1 MQTENLKFSCAVHR
15 MKIIRSILLITFVS
29 LLPSQLFAQPI
40 RFELGQRTRALEFAW
55 DAQPDVEARKRATIN
70 IKQAVTLFFALKLNE
85 AAKNLDQAR
94 FALQSATPPSSEAQ
108 WAESLFVLPEAR
120 LIDKTATT
128 LGFTVDKFYSTT
140 AEIPK
145 GAIMK
150 LGISNAGKIK
160 IIDFPI
166 TNLPIQ
172 AQLPLAFLKV
182 TDGDFALTAKIVVG
196 GKMLTSSE
204 QTISVVAN
212 LSPRIAA
219 LKQVTE
225 NSDPKNTDGETA
237 KLITGLLANLEQKK
251 TLETNLPAARLLAE
265 TENVLKAQAAK
276 QSFYGNSKSGQYWL
290 SLATAGTPIPVRM
303 LAPAAVKQ
311 KKALPLVIALHGAGG
326 SENMFFDTYGHG
338 MITQLC
344 EQRGW
349 LLVSPRGTGMK
360 PERVA
365 EIIEAVAKLY
375 PVDLKRVFVVGHSMG
390 AGQTAAASNL
400 MPEKFAAVAALGG
413 GQAIKTPS
421 EGVKKLPFFVGAGSE
436 DFGLRGAKALNES
449 LQQAEV
455 KKNIFRE
462 YAGIEHLTIV
472 QVALKDVFTFFD
484 SVR

>member
-1 MQTENLKFSCAVHR
+1 
-15 MKIIRSILLITFVS
+15 MKIIRSTSLFVVLS
-29 LLPSQLFAQPI
+29 IFTIHVFAQPI

-55 DAQPDVEARKRATIN
+55 DAQTDVAARNRATIS

-94 FALQSATPPSSEAQ
+94 FALQSATPASSEAQ

-120 LIDKTATT
+120 LIDKSAMT
-128 LGFTVDKFYSTT
+128 LGFTVDKFYPTT
-140 AEIPK
+140 EEIPK
-145 GAIMK
+145 GAMLK

-160 IIDFPI
+160 ITDFPI
-166 TNLPIQ
+166 TNLPLQ
-172 AQLPLAFLKV
+172 QSLPIAFAKV
-182 TDGDFALTAKIVVG
+182 ADGDFTLSAKIVVG
-196 GKMLTSSE
+196 GKVLASSE
-204 QTISVVAN
+204 QTISIVAN
-212 LSPRIAA
+212 LSQRIAA
-219 LKQVTE
+219 LKQATE
-225 NSDPKNTDGETA
+225 NSEAKNTDGETA
-237 KLITGLLANLEQKK
+237 KLITGFLANLEQKK

-265 TENVLKAQAAK
+265 TENLLKTKTAG
-276 QSFYGNSKSGQYWL
+276 QSFYGNAKAGQYWL
-290 SLATAGTPIPVRM
+290 SLATAGNPIPVRM
-303 LAPAAVKQ
+303 LAPAVVKQ
-311 KKALPLVIALHGAGG
+311 KKSLPLVIALHGAGG

-360 PERVA
+360 PDRVA
-365 EIIEAVAKLY
+365 EIIEAVAKIY
-375 PVDLKRVFVVGHSMG
+375 PVDMKRVFVVGHSMG

-413 GQAIKTPS
+413 GAAIKAPV
-421 EGVKKLPFFVGAGSE
+421 EGLKKLPYFVGAGSE

-472 QVALKDVFTFFD
+472 QVALKDVFSFFD
-484 SVR
+484 SVQ